1 MLKLHVHVA
10 GALAVWHTF
19 MVVPAQVWDSL
30 FGADKLDVAV
40 VEQVNIDFGALQKA
54 SLNAATPASITGNVE
69 GNVSGNVASVVADVG
84 ITQAGA
90 DKVWGTAA
98 RALTDKADFALSA
111 ASRNAIWD
119 DAGAITSI
127 SFETLLERLYEMVN
141 NKMNVTDATGVVALR
156 NIGNTGTIATGSV
169 TDDLTT
175 TVREELTWA

>member
-1 MLKLHVHVA
+1 LAVHVA

-30 FGADKLDVAV
+30 FGADKLDVA
-40 VEQVNIDFGALQKA
+40 
-54 SLNAATPASITGNVE
+54 
-69 GNVSGNVASVVADVG
+69 
-84 ITQAGA
+84 
-90 DKVWGTAA
+90 
-98 RALTDKADFALSA
+98 LTDKADFALSA
-111 ASRNAIWD
+111 ASRAAIWD